1 MGGKFTPKSAEWAL
15 SSLHSAALYCVT
27 DRVCLCVCVC
37 PKQCLSDRSD
47 LGQPLQFSSLS
58 RMGGDIEQGDKK
70 KHSRRTTEV
79 QTKGWPIYLCTPS
92 VDSLTFLFSTSRREG
107 RDKEKE
113 QERGRRLGERCC
125 YLRLVLRWILLMS
138 STKVWLKGSCYLFGH
153 PWLLFDVFLLNG
165 YQSSHAGFYLQHIN

>member
-27 DRVCLCVCVC
+27 DRVCLCVCV
-37 PKQCLSDRSD
+37 P
-47 LGQPLQFSSLS
+47 SSVSVTGLIWDNPYNS
-58 RMGGDIEQGDKK
+58 ALCQGWGETLNRVTK
-70 KHSRRTTEV
+70 RRTTEV

-113 QERGRRLGERCC
+113 LERGRRRGERCWC
-125 YLRLVLRWILLMS
+125 LRLVLGRILLIS
-138 STKVWLKGSCYLFGH
+138 STKVWLKRSCYLFGH
-153 PWLLFDVFLLNG
+153 PRLLFDVFLLDGN
-165 YQSSHAGFYLQHIN
+165 QSSHAGFYLQHIN

>member
-58 RMGGDIEQGDKK
+58 GMGGDIEQGDKK

-113 QERGRRLGERCC
+113 LERGRRRGERCC
-125 YLRLVLRWILLMS
+125 CLRLVLGRI
-138 STKVWLKGSCYLFGH
+138 
-153 PWLLFDVFLLNG
+153 
-165 YQSSHAGFYLQHIN
+165 

>member
-1 MGGKFTPKSAEWAL
+1 MKGTVSRSKSK
-15 SSLHSAALYCVT
+15 SCG
-27 DRVCLCVCVC
+27 DRFDML
-37 PKQCLSDRSD
+37 PS
-47 LGQPLQFSSLS
+47 PFSLS
-58 RMGGDIEQGDKK
+58 RLDHKQFRRGANSHRKVQSGHFLACIQQRFIAWQIECVSVCVFVPSSVSVTGLIWDNPYNSALCQGWGGDIEQGDKK

-113 QERGRRLGERCC
+113 LERGRRLGERCC

-138 STKVWLKGSCYLFGH
+138 Y
-153 PWLLFDVFLLNG
+153 
-165 YQSSHAGFYLQHIN
+165 

>member
-1 MGGKFTPKSAEWAL
+1 M
-15 SSLHSAALYCVT
+15 HSVC
-27 DRVCLCVCVC
+27 DRERVCVCVC

-58 RMGGDIEQGDKK
+58 GMGGDIEQGDKK
-70 KHSRRTTEV
+70 KNSRRTTEV

-113 QERGRRLGERCC
+113 RERGGRRGERCC
-125 YLRLVLRWILLMS
+125 CLQLVLGGILLMS
-138 STKVWLKGSCYLFGH
+138 STKVWLKWSRYLFGH
-153 PWLLFDVFLLNG
+153 SWLLFDVFLFDGN
-165 YQSSHAGFYLQHIN
+165 QSSHAGFYLQHINFMRYWMQ